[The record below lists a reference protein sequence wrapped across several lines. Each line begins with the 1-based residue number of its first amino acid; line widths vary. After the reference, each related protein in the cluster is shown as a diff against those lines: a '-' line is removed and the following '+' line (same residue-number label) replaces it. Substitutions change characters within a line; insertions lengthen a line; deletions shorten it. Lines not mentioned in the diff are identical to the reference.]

1 MFNAC
6 ICLPIPREAPESD
19 ALNPSLDSAFWVW
32 NLVSNLAYG
41 DRADIVSKA
50 LEAKLLPMQE
60 RLMAAAAKED
70 DAAVRPGVKKSTLMR
85 FNFIH
90 KVRSASFLQQLYNTV
105 MCHG

>member
-1 MFNAC
+1 MHC
-6 ICLPIPREAPESD
+6 HPIPREAPESD

-70 DAAVRPGVKKSTLMR
+70 DAAVRPGEAAFQQKRKEINKKSTLTL

-90 KVRSASFLQQLYNTV
+90 KVRSASFLQ
-105 MCHG
+105 